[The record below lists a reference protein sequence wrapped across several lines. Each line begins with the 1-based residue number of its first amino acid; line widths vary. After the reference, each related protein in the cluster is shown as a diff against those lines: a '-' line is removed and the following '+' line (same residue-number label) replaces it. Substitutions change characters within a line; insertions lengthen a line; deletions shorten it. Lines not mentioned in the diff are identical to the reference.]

1 MWGWLE
7 EVEAVGSK
15 NNLLPTAKSRE
26 QIQPD
31 HLLPTAKNREQ
42 NNNLLPILDIVT
54 VRGQKYF
61 LTPNK
66 NRQQL
71 PNQTTWY
78 DIKSRNKNQYL
89 YLRWREGGKQR
100 SRLLG
105 RIDPLKY
112 SD

>member
-7 EVEAVGSK
+7 EVDTVGSK
-15 NNLLPTAKSRE
+15 NN
-26 QIQPD
+26 
-31 HLLPTAKNREQ
+31 LLPTAKNREQ